1 MARAGW
7 IEDRGERGLRWR
19 ARYRGPD
26 GLVRSRSFA
35 TKVHAQRWL
44 TDQQSKIDQAAW
56 VNPDLGQ
63 ITWADYS
70 EELQASRTHLAARTV
85 ETEQRCH
92 QRAAELIGD
101 VQLIRLTPDLLR
113 KVTTQLTGRY
123 APETVARTMRWVR
136 LTLNQAVRDRRL
148 TTSPADGVRLPRSR
162 PTEMRLLNPAEVA
175 DLAKSLPDRYSSL
188 AITAAYTGMRWGE
201 LAGLKKSDL
210 DLRRGRLTVR
220 RTLVEA
226 TGQSPELGPPKS
238 KASERSIALSRF
250 VVETLAHHLEA
261 CPPINDMVW
270 ATEQGAL
277 LRRGSFGRIWR
288 KAVAESVGPPCRI
301 HDLRHTHA
309 AWLIADGEHPK
320 AIQTRLG
327 HGSIAVTMD
336 RYGHLMDGL
345 DDQIALHL
353 DARARSAA
361 PPARPEQARDHRGI
375 GL

>member
-35 TKVHAQRWL
+35 TKVRAQRWL

-56 VNPDLGQ
+56 VNPDLGR
-63 ITWADYS
+63 ITWAEYS
-70 EELQASRTHLAARTV
+70 DELQASRTHLAARTV
-85 ETEQRCH
+85 ETERRCH

-101 VQLIRLTPDLLR
+101 IPLVRLTPDLLR
-113 KVTTQLTGRY
+113 KVTTQLAGRY

-136 LTLNQAVRDRRL
+136 LTLNQAVRDQRL
-148 TTSPADGVRLPRSR
+148 ARSPADGVRLPRSH
-162 PTEMRLLNPAEVA
+162 PTGMRLLEPSEVA
-175 DLAKSLPDRYSSL
+175 ALADALPARYSSL
-188 AITAAYTGMRWGE
+188 ATTAAYTGMRWGE
-201 LAGLKKSDL
+201 LAGLRVTDL
-210 DLRRGRLTVR
+210 DLQRNRLTVR
-220 RTLVEA
+220 STLVEA
-226 TGQSPELGPPKS
+226 TGQTPQLGPPKS
-238 KASERSIALSRF
+238 KASERSIALPHF
-250 VVETLAHHLEA
+250 VIETLTHHLETHA
-261 CPPINDMVW
+261 PVEDMVW
-270 ATEQGAL
+270 TSEQGAL

-309 AWLIADGEHPK
+309 AWLIADGQHPK

-336 RYGHLMDGL
+336 RYGHLMNGL

-353 DARARSAA
+353 DARARSTA
-361 PPARPEQARDHRGI
+361 PPARPERNRGPPGI

>member
-1 MARAGW
+1 
-7 IEDRGERGLRWR
+7 LRWR

-26 GLVRSRSFA
+26 GLVRSRSFP
-35 TKVHAQRWL
+35 TKVRAQRWL

-56 VNPDLGQ
+56 VNPDLGR
-63 ITWADYS
+63 IAWAEYS
-70 EELQASRTHLAARTV
+70 DELLAGRTHVAARTV
-85 ETEQRCH
+85 ETERLCH

-101 VQLIRLTPDLLR
+101 VELIRLTPDLLR
-113 KVTTQLTGRY
+113 KVTTQLASRY

-136 LTLNQAVRDRRL
+136 LTLNQAVRDRRIAA
-148 TTSPADGVRLPRSR
+148 SPANGVQLPRSR
-162 PTEMRLLNPAEVA
+162 PTEMRLLEPTEVTA
-175 DLAKSLPDRYSSL
+175 LASALPDRYSSL
-188 AITAAYTGMRWGE
+188 SMTAAYTGMRWGE
-201 LAGLKKSDL
+201 LAGLRVPDL
-210 DLRRGRLTVR
+210 DLRRRRLTVR

-226 TGQSPELGPPKS
+226 TRQPPRLGPPKS
-238 KASERSIALSRF
+238 RASERSIALPNF
-250 VVETLAHHLEA
+250 VAETLTQHLETY
-261 CPPINDMVW
+261 PPIDDMVW
-270 ATEQGAL
+270 TTEQGDV

-288 KAVAESVGPPCRI
+288 KAVAKSVGPPCRI

-353 DARARSAA
+353 DARARAAA
-361 PPARPEQARDHRGI
+361 PPARPERNRDPPGI